1 MRRTGHGGCS
11 ISGCGLGSVLL
22 TLAWKMPHAELV
34 GVEAQEM
41 SYELVRRNLAR
52 SGFSGRVTVHHGDL
66 RDAETRALFGA
77 PFDLVTGTPPY
88 FDADAA
94 LSAVD
99 PQREFARLE
108 HRGGVED
115 YLAAGATALAP
126 EGVMVLCGDARADE
140 RVRQGALLASLVL
153 SARCQVIPRA
163 GRAPLFS
170 VWTLRPARRGG
181 EPCAPA
187 ESSLLLRDEAGG
199 VAEGAQQLRAFSGFA
214 PHPQRG

>member
-1 MRRTGHGGCS
+1 M
-11 ISGCGLGSVLL
+11 
-22 TLAWKMPHAELV
+22 
-34 GVEAQEM
+34 
-41 SYELVRRNLAR
+41 
-52 SGFSGRVTVHHGDL
+52 
-66 RDAETRALFGA
+66 
-77 PFDLVTGTPPY
+77 TGTPPY

-140 RVRQGALLASLVL
+140 RVRRGALLASLVL

-170 VWTLRPARRGG
+170 VWTLRPARGG
-181 EPCAPA
+181 PGSVPEGAV

-214 PHPQRG
+214 PHPRKG